1 MMLDV
6 FLLEQLDAFARAGTL
21 SRAAEELHITE
32 PALSRNMK
40 KLEEVIGVPLFDRQ
54 NRKITLN
61 ETGKVAAEYARQAIS
76 ANLEVIEMAQA
87 FDRKEHS
94 ITLAACTILPI
105 YEITPLLQERF
116 MGKAIVTEVADQE
129 KMLAGLRNHQYHLVI
144 LAGLPEEKDFCC
156 QRFQEDRLCI
166 SFPPDHPLAQ
176 KEAITFADLSEIS
189 VIATGNAGYWLDVC
203 ERNMPFRNLVIQ
215 YNVDA
220 LVELV
225 ASSSMPV
232 FSTSRIV
239 EQGNAAPG
247 RITVPIMD
255 DDAHAVFY
263 LACLAGDRQK
273 YASLFSAVR
282 SQAMRKSSVT
292 IPYLSHS

>member
-1 MMLDV
+1 MA
-6 FLLEQLDAFARAGTL
+6 EQ
-21 SRAAEELHITE
+21 
-32 PALSRNMK
+32 N
-40 KLEEVIGVPLFDRQ
+40 
-54 NRKITLN
+54 KIL
-61 ETGKVAAEYARQAIS
+61 I
-76 ANLEVIEMAQA
+76 
-87 FDRKEHS
+87 
-94 ITLAACTILPI
+94 
-105 YEITPLLQERF
+105 
-116 MGKAIVTEVADQE
+116 
-129 KMLAGLRNHQYHLVI
+129 GLRNHQYHLAI
-144 LAGLPEEKDFCC
+144 LAGLPKEKDLCC
-156 QRFQEDRLCI
+156 QRFQEDRLCV
-166 SFPPDHPLAQ
+166 SFLPDHPLAQ
-176 KEAITFADLSEIS
+176 KEAITFADLSETN

-203 ERNMPFRNLVIQ
+203 ARNMSPRNLVIQ

-282 SQAMRKSSVT
+282 SQAMREGAVH
-292 IPYLSHS
+292 IPFLSHT